1 MNGNLKRVMA
11 AFLSFAMVASTPIQ
25 YVQAAD
31 EETATKAAE
40 SEAAVS
46 EASEDKEDSLPTL
59 DDAIKSENPIDIYK
73 DTGDKFLKGLTDEES
88 YKYMILVRYNL
99 TEKIQ
104 KDRQSL
110 NEDIEKYVDI
120 SKNWTDRKPECRTEE
135 ETKQLDEQL
144 AKWEDEIS
152 VSLGEKEYIKD
163 EKTVKTSDSKSYHE
177 YLAAIT
183 KIDAEKCLKLLSD
196 ITDAQNDEELTK
208 AKEAFVDFN
217 ESVYGFDEEA
227 EEETKSDEKT
237 TNSAVPSVANVAG
250 TTLEYEAHVA
260 NKGWMGSVS
269 EGQTAGTTGQ
279 NLQLEAFTIAVKGNS
294 NLNISY
300 SAFQQDSGWQN
311 AKTST
316 QIAGE
321 IGKNKRIEAIKMH
334 LTGTD
339 ADKYDIYYRV
349 HASNFGWMGWAKNG
363 EVSGSVGY
371 KYAVQAFQITIV
383 QKGSSAPGTTTHH
396 FDTQAVAR
404 VGRLYYGDYESAFN
418 AVNDGGTVYLVRSA
432 SLKYGTV
439 ISKNVTITPDVG
451 SGENGAVTLSKVAS
465 CKTETSVIQNAYFF
479 KIGPYT
485 GAGST
490 ITRNTVIFK
499 GNINFDGANTPSG
512 SGTGLLECSYETTLK
527 IEPGVNIYN
536 SHQYG
541 INSIGKLIINGA
553 NIHDNDLAGIG
564 CWGNLRIYNSNI
576 YGNNKSLSKLV
587 SGTAGGIHVN
597 LYDTNKYDAGKPGR
611 KEVESEYIVE
621 IENCNIYKNRNGLNI
636 FAKDPTKQH
645 PIKCTI
651 KNSSIHDNWVDG
663 ILTTYG
669 GGAYFAQEVTANIEN
684 TTFSN
689 NDAINNMGGGI
700 YNLGNLTIRN
710 SSINGSSIK
719 ANKAQGSQGG
729 GIYNKG
735 TLTLENTAL
744 SDNIA
749 DYGSAVYQ
757 NGTFNASGSKTG
769 TGNND
774 VYLPKDKYVTVTG
787 ALSNK
792 IVVTPNEY
800 KNGRVVAKITH
811 DSKIGSLDYNK
822 FTLTPNG
829 NYVLRPGDAVT
840 NVANDTII
848 VSTPY
853 TISYDA
859 NGGSGAPSST
869 TKYWNEASA
878 LSNTIP
884 VRPGYAFTYWTTNAD
899 GSGTRYNAGANI
911 PYDANANLK
920 LYAQWTANQ
929 YTNTLSYNANG
940 GSGAPA
946 SQTANVTFPNTQSTF
961 NVSSTKP
968 TRTGYTFA
976 GWYDAASGGNKI
988 GSTVT
993 VGSSSNAGNQSR
1005 TIYAH
1010 WTRNAYS
1017 ITTTYYYYYQN
1028 SQWKHFDTRTD
1039 TRYYGESFSPYNI
1052 SAPTGYH
1059 AGNNYGYYDAS
1070 GKLLGDGTV
1079 GTNSFTVTQDVNVH
1093 VHYYPNTYYVTYDA
1107 NGGTGAPDKQAFI
1120 YDSNDKI
1127 STKVPIRPGYTFI
1140 NWDYSG
1146 VKFNPGDAIPSGWG
1160 SFTLTAQWRIN
1171 KYDLKIDP
1179 NGGYRASDNNTSIVT
1194 VSKEYNSTEHVSER
1208 KRTGYTLT
1216 GYTMKN
1222 SNNGSTTDLG
1232 GATFTFDSNSKT
1244 GTFKQGTV
1252 PITLTAQWTANQYTL
1267 TLNPNGGHFSDG
1279 NTNAKTLSPNL
1290 YYDSSNWWDI
1300 SSQSTAR
1307 TGYTL
1312 LGWYD
1317 SASGGTKVYD
1327 VNGHAISGT
1336 KYWANNIYKNTS
1348 NLTVYAHWQ
1357 INSYTN
1363 TVHHWTWG
1371 YKNGEGNN
1379 GDKRAF
1385 KLGSTTFSKNYNE
1398 KYTIGN
1404 DKATTIPNG
1413 FYLEQ
1418 SYGTSSIDGNWKDY
1432 PFSTQ
1437 ITQKPNS
1444 MDFEYEYKPYDYTIT
1459 YNLNG
1464 GTISSSNPST
1474 YNVLY
1479 GVTFNNPTRTGH
1491 TFTGWYI
1498 DGKKVTGINP
1508 GANATFSSPSDLYSK
1523 LAARTT
1529 GNKTVEARWVINK
1542 YNLTIDGDSGV
1553 ESITGSGSYD
1563 YGSTVTATYKIKPGY
1578 HITNITG
1585 TTYDGNNN
1593 GVWTGNA
1600 NKEGTVSDTWSIGAC
1615 NRTVTVHTAPNTYTI
1630 KYDGNGATGG
1640 SAASSSHSYDTAKN
1654 LTKNGYTND
1663 GYTFKNWNTKAD
1675 GTGTSYSDQESVKNL
1690 TSTNGGTVTLYA
1702 QWTPNTYTV
1711 SFNGNG
1717 ATAGTMSSQAY
1728 VFDTAKALSA
1738 NRFSRV
1744 YTVSFNTNGGTI
1756 NSSSTATATAK
1767 FNGWEDRNNYVREGV
1782 NYSYTSFD
1790 APYYANT
1797 YNDLMNAY
1805 GYNKYR
1811 LLSHYVL
1818 YGKNEGRTPKGSSA
1832 GLYPNSATVNNLTTT
1847 NKGTVTLYANW
1858 TLGSVTLPTPSR
1870 TGYIFDGWYDANG
1883 NKIPGST
1890 YTPTGNTTIT
1900 AHWTAIKYT
1909 VTYNSN
1915 KPSTASGNISGTT
1928 ANSSHTYDTAKNLTA
1943 NGYSLTGWTFTGWNT
1958 KQDGS
1963 GTAYKDKESVKNLT
1977 SENGKTITL
1986 YAQWRPNT
1994 YTVVYN
2000 GNTATGGNTA
2010 NSSHVYDVAKSLN
2023 KNGYTKENHTF
2034 VGWSNGSGTEYKD
2047 QQSVKNLTA
2056 TDKGTVTLYAKW
2068 DKAPELT
2075 SEKQEYYEGETVT
2088 RDMLLSKVKANDRED
2103 GDISK
2108 KVIITKLA
2116 YPAGKLANGKKQAAY
2131 EKSWTTGMP
2140 ETEKLDTWFMQLDKK
2155 DAPVT
2160 IKMTCK
2166 VTDKVGNITEKT
2178 FDVLLKYN
2186 EFPTI
2191 DAEDRAFTWNEA
2203 NAGLITEDALLKD
2216 QIAQG
2221 KLSAHDTEDGDVTNK
2236 IKILDYNEKDFTSL
2250 ESSGTVAV
2258 TFSVTDK
2265 FGKETTRQINI
2276 MIVKQDVLS
2285 DIEPVKVVR
2294 FINEKYYKKNAGID
2308 LKAITEAEEAE
2319 RNQNGG
2325 LNVRSKWYIEDDYRN
2340 YINTVWGKT
2349 SGDTYTYTKS
2359 DLDNIK
2365 AYIDAN
2371 GIGNAEKPNGL
2382 SGFVRTYMSDSF
2394 KD

>member
-46 EASEDKEDSLPTL
+46 EASEAKEESLPTL

-73 DTGDKFLKGLTDEES
+73 DTGEKFLKGLTDEES

-120 SKNWTDRKPECRTEE
+120 SKNWTDRKPECKTEE

-183 KIDAEKCLKLLSD
+183 KIDAKKCLKLLSD

-217 ESVYGFDEEA
+217 ESVYGFDEKDA
-227 EEETKSDEKT
+227 DAEETKSDEKT
-237 TNSAVPSVANVAG
+237 INSAVPSVANVAG

-300 SAFQQDSGWQN
+300 SAFQQDSGWQ
-311 AKTST
+311 AARTSG
-316 QIAGE
+316 QVAGT
-321 IGKNKRIEAIKMH
+321 GGQNKRVEAIKMH
-334 LTGTD
+334 LTGAD

-349 HASNFGWMGWAKNG
+349 HATNFGWMGWAKNG

-396 FDTQAVAR
+396 FDTRAVAR
-404 VGRLYYGDYESAFN
+404 VGSLYYDDYASALN
-418 AVNDGGTVYLVRSA
+418 AVGDGGTVYLVRNA
-432 SLKYGTV
+432 TTTYGVT

-451 SGENGAVTLSKVAS
+451 AGENGYVTLSKTAD
-465 CKTETSVIQNAYFF
+465 CKTDTNESAKKFF
-479 KIGPYT
+479 F
-485 GAGST
+485 GAGSYT
-490 ITRNTVIFK
+490 TEGTPISRNTVIIK
-499 GNINFDGANTPSG
+499 GNINFDGANTLEG
-512 SGTGLLECSYETTLK
+512 SATGLLYCNYGATLK
-527 IEPGVNIYN
+527 VEQGVNIYN
-536 SHQYG
+536 SHQFG
-541 INSIGKLIINGA
+541 INSSGKLIINGA
-553 NIHDNDLAGIG
+553 NIHDNYMAGVG

-576 YGNNKSLSKLV
+576 YNNNKSLNKATA
-587 SGTAGGIHVN
+587 GTAGGIHVN
-597 LYDTNKYDAGKPGR
+597 ISDANSVANR
-611 KEVESEYIVE
+611 VFRVEEEYVLE
-621 IENCNIYKNRNGLNI
+621 IENCNIYKNRNGINV
-636 FAKDPTKQH
+636 FNKSKMEH
-645 PIKCTI
+645 PITCTI

-689 NDAINNMGGGI
+689 NNAMDNMGGGI

-749 DYGSAVYQ
+749 NYGSAVYQ

-800 KNGRVVAKITH
+800 KNGRVIAKITH
-811 DSKIGSLDYNK
+811 DSKIGSLDYDK

-829 NYVLRPGDAVT
+829 NYVLRPGDSVT

-899 GSGTRYNAGANI
+899 GSGARYNAGANI

-920 LYAQWTANQ
+920 LYAQWKASQ
-929 YTNTLSYNANG
+929 YTNTLIYNANG

-946 SQTANVTFPNTQSTF
+946 SQTTTVTVPNTRSTF
-961 NVSSTKP
+961 TVSSSKP

-993 VGSSSNAGNQSR
+993 VGSNSNTGNQSR

-1010 WTRNAYS
+1010 WTANQYTNTLSYNANGGS
-1017 ITTTYYYYYQN
+1017 GAPDSQTTTVTFPNTQ
-1028 SQWKHFDTRTD
+1028 STFTVSSTKPTRTGYTFAGWYD
-1039 TRYYGESFSPYNI
+1039 AATDGNKIGSTVTVGSSSNAGNQSKTIYAHWTANQYTNTLIYNANGGSGAPASQTATVTFPNTQSTFTVSSTKPTR
-1052 SAPTGYH
+1052 TGYTF
-1059 AGNNYGYYDAS
+1059 AGWYDAATGGNKIGSTVTVGSNNYVGNQSKAIYAHWIANQY
-1070 GKLLGDGTV
+1070 TV
-1079 GTNSFTVTQDVNVH
+1079 S
-1093 VHYYPNTYYVTYDA
+1093 YDA
-1107 NGGTGAPDKQAFI
+1107 NGGTGSMSTDTVIYGTNYTTKANAF
-1120 YDSNDKI
+1120 
-1127 STKVPIRPGYTFI
+1127 TRTGYTFI
-1140 NWDYSG
+1140 GWNEKADGTGADWTNWIGKPWNWSYT
-1146 VKFNPGDAIPSGWG
+1146 KNI
-1160 SFTLTAQWRIN
+1160 TLYAQW
-1171 KYDLKIDP
+1171 K
-1179 NGGYRASDNNTSIVT
+1179 
-1194 VSKEYNSTEHVSER
+1194 
-1208 KRTGYTLT
+1208 
-1216 GYTMKN
+1216 
-1222 SNNGSTTDLG
+1222 
-1232 GATFTFDSNSKT
+1232 
-1244 GTFKQGTV
+1244 
-1252 PITLTAQWTANQYTL
+1252 
-1267 TLNPNGGHFSDG
+1267 
-1279 NTNAKTLSPNL
+1279 
-1290 YYDSSNWWDI
+1290 
-1300 SSQSTAR
+1300 
-1307 TGYTL
+1307 
-1312 LGWYD
+1312 
-1317 SASGGTKVYD
+1317 
-1327 VNGHAISGT
+1327 
-1336 KYWANNIYKNTS
+1336 
-1348 NLTVYAHWQ
+1348 
-1357 INSYTN
+1357 INSYT
-1363 TVHHWTWG
+1363 
-1371 YKNGEGNN
+1371 
-1379 GDKRAF
+1379 
-1385 KLGSTTFSKNYNE
+1385 L
-1398 KYTIGN
+1398 
-1404 DKATTIPNG
+1404 
-1413 FYLEQ
+1413 
-1418 SYGTSSIDGNWKDY
+1418 
-1432 PFSTQ
+1432 
-1437 ITQKPNS
+1437 
-1444 MDFEYEYKPYDYTIT
+1444 TIT
-1459 YNLNG
+1459 
-1464 GTISSSNPST
+1464 
-1474 YNVLY
+1474 
-1479 GVTFNNPTRTGH
+1479 
-1491 TFTGWYI
+1491 
-1498 DGKKVTGINP
+1498 
-1508 GANATFSSPSDLYSK
+1508 
-1523 LAARTT
+1523 
-1529 GNKTVEARWVINK
+1529 
-1542 YNLTIDGDSGV
+1542 GDEGV
-1553 ESITGSGSYD
+1553 EKITGSGTYT
-1563 YGSTVTATYKIKPGY
+1563 YGTTVPATYKIKTGY
-1578 HITNITG
+1578 HLVKTTG
-1585 TTYDGNNN
+1585 TTYEGKNN
-1593 GVWTGNA
+1593 GVWTGHA
-1600 NKEGTVSDTWSIGAC
+1600 NKEGTINDTWNIGTC
-1615 NRTVTVHTAPNTYTI
+1615 NRTIVVHTAPNTYTI
-1630 KYDGNGATGG
+1630 SYNGNGSTGG
-1640 SAASSSHSYDTAKN
+1640 STASSSHSYDTAKN
-1654 LTKNGYTND
+1654 LTKNGYTKD
-1663 GYTFKNWNTKAD
+1663 GYTFKNWNTKAN

-1690 TSTNGGTVTLYA
+1690 TSTNGGIVTLYA

-1738 NRFSRV
+1738 NRFSRA

-1818 YGKNEGRTPKGSSA
+1818 YGKNEGRNPKGSSA

-1870 TGYIFDGWYDANG
+1870 TGYIFDGWYDANE

-1915 KPSTASGNISGTT
+1915 KPSTASGSVTGTT
-1928 ANSSHTYDTAKNLTA
+1928 ASSKHTYDTAQNLTA
-1943 NGYSLTGWTFTGWNT
+1943 NGYKLTGWTFTGWNT
-1958 KQDGS
+1958 KQDGK

-2000 GNTATGGNTA
+2000 GNSATGGNTA
-2010 NSSHVYDVAKSLN
+2010 NSSHVYDVAKNLN
-2023 KNGYTKENHTF
+2023 KNGYTKDNHTF

-2116 YPAGKLANGKKQAAY
+2116 YPAGKLVNGKKQAAY

-2216 QIAQG
+2216 QIAKG
-2221 KLSAHDTEDGDVTNK
+2221 KLSAYDTEDGDVTNK

-2265 FGKETTRQINI
+2265 FGKETTRQVNI

-2285 DIEPVKVVR
+2285 DVEPVKIVR
-2294 FINEKYYKKNAGID
+2294 FINEKYYKKNVGIN
-2308 LKAITEAEEAE
+2308 LKTISKEEEAE

-2325 LNVRSKWYIEDDYRN
+2325 LNVRSKWYTEDDYKN
-2340 YINTVWGKT
+2340 YINTVWNKT

-2359 DLDNIK
+2359 DLDDIK

>member
-40 SEAAVS
+40 SESAVS
-46 EASEDKEDSLPTL
+46 EAKEESLPTL

-120 SKNWTDRKPECRTEE
+120 SKNWTDRKPECKTEE

-183 KIDAEKCLKLLSD
+183 KIDVEKCLKLLSD

-237 TNSAVPSVANVAG
+237 INSAVPSVANVAG

-300 SAFQQDSGWQN
+300 SAFQQDSGWQ
-311 AKTST
+311 AARTSG
-316 QIAGE
+316 QVAGT
-321 IGKNKRIEAIKMH
+321 GGQNKRVEAIKMH
-334 LTGTD
+334 LTGAD

-349 HASNFGWMGWAKNG
+349 HATNFGWMGWAKNG

-396 FDTQAVAR
+396 FDTRAVAR
-404 VGRLYYGDYESAFN
+404 VGSLYYDDYASAIN
-418 AVNDGGTVYLVRSA
+418 AVGDGGTVYLVRNA
-432 SLKYGTV
+432 TTKYGVT

-451 SGENGAVTLSKVAS
+451 AGENGYVTLSKTADCNTDTNES
-465 CKTETSVIQNAYFF
+465 AKKFF
-479 KIGPYT
+479 F
-485 GAGST
+485 GAGSYT
-490 ITRNTVIFK
+490 TEGTPISRNTVIIK
-499 GNINFDGANTPSG
+499 GNINFDGANTFEG
-512 SGTGLLECSYETTLK
+512 SATGLLYCNYGATLK
-527 IEPGVNIYN
+527 VEQGVNIYN
-536 SHQYG
+536 SHQFG
-541 INSIGKLIINGA
+541 INSSGKLIINGA
-553 NIHDNDLAGIG
+553 NIHDNYMAGVG

-576 YGNNKSLSKLV
+576 YNNNKSLNKETA
-587 SGTAGGIHVN
+587 GTAGGIHVN
-597 LYDTNKYDAGKPGR
+597 ISDANSVANR
-611 KEVESEYIVE
+611 VFRVEEEYVLE
-621 IENCNIYKNRNGLNI
+621 IENCNIYKNRNGINV
-636 FAKDPTKQH
+636 FNKSKMEH
-645 PIKCTI
+645 PITCTI

-749 DYGSAVYQ
+749 NYGSAVYQ

-811 DSKIGSLDYNK
+811 DSKIGSLDYDK

-840 NVANDTII
+840 NVSNDTII

-859 NGGSGAPSST
+859 NGGSGAPSSA

-899 GSGTRYNAGANI
+899 GSGARYNAGANI

-920 LYAQWTANQ
+920 LYAQWNPNR

-946 SQTANVTFPNTQSTF
+946 SQTANVSFPNTQSTF
-961 NVSSTKP
+961 NISSTVP
-968 TRTGYTFA
+968 TNPGHTFV
-976 GWYDAASGGNKI
+976 GWYDAATGGNKI

-993 VGSSSNAGNQSR
+993 VGSNGYAGNQSR

-1010 WTRNAYS
+1010 WTTNQYTNTLKYDANGGSGAPGAQTETVTYPNTQNTFSLSSTVPTRTGYSFDGWYTAAKGGTKVTGSYTVGQNNYAGNQSATLYAHWTVNSYYLDLNGYLDGVTSGNISGYGTADVYVDGNLIANDVTDFYQAIPFGSTYEIKDIKATTGHTYNGVYSGTIKGTMNVGGASVYLNFTRNAYS

-1127 STKVPIRPGYTFI
+1127 STKVPTRPGHAFI

-1160 SFTLTAQWRIN
+1160 SFTLTAQWKIN
-1171 KYDLKIDP
+1171 NYDLKIDP
-1179 NGGYRASDNNTSIVT
+1179 NGGYRVSDNNKSIVT
-1194 VSKEYNSTEHVSER
+1194 VSKEYDSTEYVSER

-1252 PITLTAQWTANQYTL
+1252 PITLTAQWTANRYTV
-1267 TLNPNGGHFSDG
+1267 TYDANGGTGSMSTDTVAYG
-1279 NTNAKTLSPNL
+1279 TNYTTKANAFT
-1290 YYDSSNWWDI
+1290 
-1300 SSQSTAR
+1300 R
-1307 TGYTL
+1307 TGYTFI
-1312 LGWYD
+1312 GWNEK
-1317 SASGGTKVYD
+1317 ANGTGSDWTSWIGKPWNWSY
-1327 VNGHAISGT
+1327 T
-1336 KYWANNIYKNTS
+1336 KNIT
-1348 NLTVYAHWQ
+1348 LYAQWK
-1357 INSYTN
+1357 INSYT
-1363 TVHHWTWG
+1363 
-1371 YKNGEGNN
+1371 
-1379 GDKRAF
+1379 
-1385 KLGSTTFSKNYNE
+1385 L
-1398 KYTIGN
+1398 
-1404 DKATTIPNG
+1404 
-1413 FYLEQ
+1413 
-1418 SYGTSSIDGNWKDY
+1418 
-1432 PFSTQ
+1432 
-1437 ITQKPNS
+1437 
-1444 MDFEYEYKPYDYTIT
+1444 TIT
-1459 YNLNG
+1459 
-1464 GTISSSNPST
+1464 
-1474 YNVLY
+1474 
-1479 GVTFNNPTRTGH
+1479 
-1491 TFTGWYI
+1491 
-1498 DGKKVTGINP
+1498 
-1508 GANATFSSPSDLYSK
+1508 
-1523 LAARTT
+1523 
-1529 GNKTVEARWVINK
+1529 
-1542 YNLTIDGDSGV
+1542 GDEGV
-1553 ESITGSGSYD
+1553 EKITGSGSYD
-1563 YGSTVTATYKIKPGY
+1563 YGSNVTATYKIKPGY
-1578 HITNITG
+1578 HITNVTG
-1585 TTYDGNNN
+1585 TTYEGNNN
-1593 GVWTGNA
+1593 GVWTNNQ
-1600 NKEGTVSDTWSIGAC
+1600 NKEGTVSDTWSIGTC
-1615 NRTVTVHTAPNTYTI
+1615 NRTIVVHTAPNTYSI
-1630 KYDGNGATGG
+1630 SYNGNGSTGG
-1640 SAASSSHSYDTAKN
+1640 STASSSHSYDTAKN
-1654 LTKNGYTND
+1654 LTKNGYTKD

-1717 ATAGTMSSQAY
+1717 ATSGTMSSQAY
-1728 VFDTAKALSA
+1728 VFDTAKALSS
-1738 NRFSRV
+1738 NRFSRA

-1805 GYNKYR
+1805 GYNKYK

-1818 YGKNEGRTPKGSSA
+1818 YGKNEGRTPKGSSV

-1858 TLGSVTLPTPSR
+1858 TLGSVALPTPSR
-1870 TGYIFDGWYDANG
+1870 TGYIFDGWYDSNG

-1890 YTPTGNTTIT
+1890 YTPTSNTTIT

-1909 VTYNSN
+1909 VTYNGN
-1915 KPSTASGNISGTT
+1915 KPSAASGNISGAT
-1928 ANSSHTYDTAKNLTA
+1928 ANSSHIYDTAKNLTA

-1958 KQDGS
+1958 KQNGS

-1977 SENGKTITL
+1977 SEDGKTITL
-1986 YAQWRPNT
+1986 YAQWRQNT

-2010 NSSHVYDVAKSLN
+2010 NSSHVYDVAKNLN
-2023 KNGYTKENHTF
+2023 KNGYTKDNHTF

-2116 YPAGKLANGKKQAAY
+2116 YPAGKLVNGKKQAAY

-2236 IKILDYNEKDFTSL
+2236 IKILDYNEKDFTDL

-2265 FGKETTRQINI
+2265 FGKETTRQVNI

-2294 FINEKYYKKNAGID
+2294 FINEKYYKKNAGIN
-2308 LKAITEAEEAE
+2308 LKAISKEEEAE

-2325 LNVRSKWYIEDDYRN
+2325 LNVRSKWYTEDDYRN

-2382 SGFVRTYMSDSF
+2382 SGFVRKYMSDSF